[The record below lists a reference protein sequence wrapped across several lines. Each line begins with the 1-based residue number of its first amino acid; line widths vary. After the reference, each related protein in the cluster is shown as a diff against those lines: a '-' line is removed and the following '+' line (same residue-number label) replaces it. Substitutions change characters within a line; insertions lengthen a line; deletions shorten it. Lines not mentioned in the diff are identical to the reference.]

1 MIIVVGARGSISD
14 IDVFLQKLLQFATR
28 EQISIQALNANAVYG
43 TQHLISAAEHA
54 QRSFTQGTNATN
66 SLALEIMLYASG
78 ERQITKAIKKMGVR
92 TGRQAIAFVLVDQR
106 EKKRER
112 KAYEPVIQRLLSIF
126 HMTLDE
132 SVLQGDLNTLKHF
145 GITEKEVRTVSKE
158 KHGDLILEK
167 VAMVDVLK

>member
-14 IDVFLQKLLQFATR
+14 IDEFLQKLLQFATR

-43 TQHLISAAEHA
+43 TEHLISAAEHA
-54 QRSFTQGTNATN
+54 LRSFTQGTNATN

-78 ERQITKAIKKMGVR
+78 ERQITKAINKMGVR
-92 TGRQAIAFVLVDQR
+92 TGRQTIAFVLVDQR
-106 EKKRER
+106 EKKMER
-112 KAYEPVIQRLLSIF
+112 KAYEPVIQRLLSMF

-132 SVLQGDLNTLKHF
+132 SVLKGNLNTLKHF
-145 GITEKEVRTVSKE
+145 GITEKEVRTVPKE
-158 KHGDLILEK
+158 KYGDLILEK